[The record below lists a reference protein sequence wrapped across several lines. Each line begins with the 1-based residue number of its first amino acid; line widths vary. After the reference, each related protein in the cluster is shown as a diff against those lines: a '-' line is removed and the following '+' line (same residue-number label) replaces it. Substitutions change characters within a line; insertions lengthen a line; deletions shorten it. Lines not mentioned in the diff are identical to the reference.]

1 MFLKAF
7 QHRCLFLLA
16 FSALMLLVGRQEGH
30 PACKTEWWGAGVVIC
45 LKRDANLY
53 MAQLMPLPLTV
64 SCSSKIHIGFTFL
77 VLAHLGRPG
86 AVKRMYVFQL
96 AHPDNCCK
104 IQSNPLKRLALG
116 PDYESK
122 HLRQSMHLSTFY
134 TLHCVETE
142 PEKWHQLKLVI
153 HSVHLGRSDCN

>member
-1 MFLKAF
+1 M
-7 QHRCLFLLA
+7 
-16 FSALMLLVGRQEGH
+16 
-30 PACKTEWWGAGVVIC
+30 VIC
-45 LKRDANLY
+45 LERGADLH

-64 SCSSKIHIGFTFL
+64 SCSSKIQIGFTFL

-122 HLRQSMHLSTFY
+122 HLDRVCTYPRFILY
-134 TLHCVETE
+134 TVS
-142 PEKWHQLKLVI
+142 KQNQKNGI
-153 HSVHLGRSDCN
+153 N